1 MNIATSP
8 NQGLVG
14 SIDIK
19 RTVFEMQQT
28 LSGPDGSVQ
37 RTLLVDAVE
46 VTIQIDGE
54 FANRVLQD
62 STEEQLNAAFAAA
75 GIDTTVESLLQSGL
89 DFSPGATAQR
99 IVDFSLSFFG
109 AFQQNHVSQG
119 GQSQVFD
126 FAAMIKGASK
136 AGFASAQDI
145 LAGLGEIVP
154 EVQEEIDETFAL
166 TMRGIDDFV
175 EEQTAPLGGQ
185 GGDEEGAQDPVSVV

>member
-75 GIDTTVESLLQSGL
+75 GMDTTVESLLQSGL
-89 DFSPGATAQR
+89 DFSPAATAQR

-119 GQSQVFD
+119 GPIPGFRLRRDDQGRDQSGFCQR
-126 FAAMIKGASK
+126 
-136 AGFASAQDI
+136 AG
-145 LAGLGEIVP
+145 
-154 EVQEEIDETFAL
+154 
-166 TMRGIDDFV
+166 
-175 EEQTAPLGGQ
+175 
-185 GGDEEGAQDPVSVV
+185 

>member
-75 GIDTTVESLLQSGL
+75 GMDTTVESLLQSGL

-99 IVDFSLSFFG
+99 S
-109 AFQQNHVSQG
+109 
-119 GQSQVFD
+119 
-126 FAAMIKGASK
+126 M
-136 AGFASAQDI
+136 
-145 LAGLGEIVP
+145 
-154 EVQEEIDETFAL
+154 
-166 TMRGIDDFV
+166 
-175 EEQTAPLGGQ
+175 
-185 GGDEEGAQDPVSVV
+185 